1 MIKEITKKELRDID
15 SALLYPDTAESISR
29 TYPNIPGDRHK
40 GSAPIS
46 PWKQAIMELS
56 RNQGYTGIAL

>member
-1 MIKEITKKELRDID
+1 MMKEIAKKELRDID
-15 SALLYPDTAESISR
+15 SALLYPDTAEPIPR
-29 TYPNIPGDRHK
+29 TYPPGDRHK
-40 GSAPIS
+40 GSAPIF